1 MGGSRGLSTSTPTPG
16 TSPASALASL
26 GSLSAGI
33 GAATTPG
40 ITDPRRK
47 PGSKP
52 RRVIQSPSP
61 VTVLGNSAP
70 TATIGASVSPSPTGS
85 PSAPLGSLAT
95 SIPAAPSASLAQ
107 LFAAA
112 DAPRPASRSGTLPAV
127 TTPTP
132 ADTDSESPP
141 KDSSHRDSGSRS
153 SSAEGRPRNLGR
165 GVSKPKKNTV
175 ASLLAQSRALGI
187 KPTLDATSDRDRE
200 PAEATEATASVTS
213 SEEGERASTP
223 ARVSTPTPTS
233 MIGGSIPAP
242 LTPTL
247 NTTEDKEAKKRPL
260 DGTKTEDTSGQS
272 SRQRTG
278 DGVSEDSSA
287 GPDVSS
293 DSCSAS
299 EAFPSDSEEDGE
311 DGIEGGKQDGE
322 EGGPATKRRRL
333 EQDEKELR
341 IPLEQGWRRETV
353 ISGVSRTG
361 VVRGE
366 VTYFSP
372 DGRRFKQYHEILR
385 FLWKQNVTDLTRD
398 NFSFSSKVLLGDF
411 LQPAS
416 SPTEEPLRL
425 SEEQVLRRLEEIRA
439 ALGSGSRQRHSSAAK
454 IEQARLAQEHR
465 LAQQAEREKAA
476 QAAKEAKRLAKEE
489 AARQK
494 EQVRLLKE
502 QERCER
508 QEAVRRE
515 REQRNLQMMEG
526 RKRLA
531 FSLEQKMHIIRE
543 IERGQSKS
551 DVSRKL
557 GFARSTVATIWKHRA
572 GVLSA
577 CRQNGIT
584 IPDDADSEV
593 IHASAR
599 QQQRQQQ
606 LQRQQKEAAS
616 ARNFTG
622 SDRNASLLLEAAT
635 ERELKR
641 QQAVLIKEQER
652 ERRRQHMML
661 VKALEARKRMEERE
675 RRRQEARAEKEAS
688 RERRAQQRRLELE
701 LVREMR
707 KPAEDMELTDHK
719 PLPTL
724 NRIPGLKLSGQA
736 FADTLM
742 VFEFLHNFGETLGFD
757 MESLPSLNSLQMAL
771 LNDEEAEEEL
781 LSVMTHL
788 LVCAIEDPGIPNPA
802 RHTTLLGQS
811 LKQADITHANISEIL
826 RIYLY
831 ANATGEVKA
840 LTGLHF
846 ERDRE
851 KKSDHHNSF
860 SSDTNNASG
869 KDGACTTGG
878 TGSCTGSS
886 SSGSGKN
893 AAFFEQLHDN
903 ATWRMSEWLQEK
915 PFLSLNP
922 TQKAA
927 ILAFLCN
934 ELLQNKAVLRQVDGS
949 LETVAQLRKDRW
961 LLDTKLRKL
970 KMIQARKLRQAALQC
985 TPNKNLS
992 DGACGGGVASSAST
1006 PASHH
1011 GAAEESASESGDKA
1025 SDKAGDKV
1033 TPGKDTAAEPDAD
1046 EDNEDEADEAESG
1059 NESEGTQPEEEEDK
1073 NLSVEELHRKL
1084 ERLSR
1089 QSEAA
1094 LQSLANSA
1102 QQLRATCFGQDRFW
1116 RRYWALPCAGGVF
1129 VEAMESAEPEEHR
1142 LAEQADL
1149 EPPKP
1154 KEEKKEDN
1162 KTKDDKEEMEEL
1174 TSDGEN
1180 DHRKTPSR
1188 DSLPPIL
1195 KEENGDTKLEEE
1207 EEDDDDDEEDDD
1219 ARPLKQEKMD
1229 VEEEELLENGDIER
1243 TPAIEEMNGVDSDDA
1258 KAKDEEKSDID
1269 EPSSKKIKLEKLQDT
1284 SSDLSVMKV
1293 EIKSDL
1299 FEAEL
1304 SGCKTEDKSCDD
1316 PVSLL
1321 ANRPVQFERLGEC
1334 MEKANTAAANG
1345 ASGDTSNP
1353 VIVPN
1358 GDKFNALNHLYT
1370 LGVFNNGKDLNGGAA
1385 SSSASCFLLGAGA
1398 GGGER
1403 NWFSILPRDAC
1414 DGSSLSNG
1422 SVTPSASPFSAGASG
1437 AELRIPVFPPPSRL
1451 SSPSPSQCDSP
1462 APLILTAEEMVQL
1475 EQLKRSG
1482 GLPEPGERQP
1492 VPLELRRGWW
1502 RITDRDQ
1509 LQTILESLHS
1519 RGVREREL
1527 KRIVGRFLDHALE
1540 SCGKQTVLPGCGGEG
1555 RGEREHRGSLSGM
1568 ASTSSAG
1575 PGAVDL
1581 AITEADSKV
1590 SALPGGAPLQ
1600 DKPSDWSPHVALRV
1614 DLQLLEQVEA
1624 LEDKVANASM
1634 QVKGWKVP
1642 QRATTEEGVSFRPAC
1657 VPLDGPND
1665 TRKDPVALA
1674 KERLLS
1680 LEAAIERR
1688 YLRPPLGISTGDV
1701 TLPGLNASTS
1711 GSGSGDGN
1719 SGGNSGCGSSASG
1732 SSAGATSAG
1741 GSGSSM
1747 PCIGNLG
1754 PEADLPKGLVVWR
1767 DAVTRART
1775 SAQLAMALYSLEAS
1789 VAWDKSIMKANCQ
1802 FCHSGDN
1809 EDKLLLCDG
1818 CDKGYHTYCFRP
1830 KMEQIPDG
1838 DWYCFECMNK
1848 ATGERNCIVCG
1859 KRRNL
1864 VVCEAC
1870 PRAYHTDCL
1879 QPALAKVPRGKWFC
1893 SGCATRAP
1901 RRRGGGGSGS
1911 GRKPRGSATPS
1922 TSHANTE
1929 KASERA
1935 EKHRDSE
1942 SSDHAAPT
1950 RSYLSALEIIENI
1963 FVNPLLW
1970 FLSHL
1975 TKAKI
1980 VIDLFKKRVKLL
1992 IFTIPPNTSSGDDH
2006 TQGAPGTP
2014 GASPSPHTSGSA
2026 SGRKDRGKD
2035 SGSSSSTPTGSS
2047 SSGGQSTG
2055 SSSGMSKKLAR
2066 DLNPCKALLED
2077 LEAHDE
2083 AWPFLLPVNTKQ
2095 FPTYRKIIRSPM
2107 DLSTIKRKL
2116 QDAVY
2121 KSREEFCA
2129 DVRLIFNNC
2138 ETFNEDDSPVGKAG
2152 HSMRSFFETRW
2163 SEINGT
2169 HAKPSTS
2176 SSSSA

>member
-40 ITDPRRK
+40 ITDRISRRK

-515 REQRNLQMMEG
+515 REQRNLQMMEA
-526 RKRLA
+526 RRRRQEQ
-531 FSLEQKMHIIRE
+531 LER
-543 IERGQSKS
+543 
-551 DVSRKL
+551 
-557 GFARSTVATIWKHRA
+557 
-572 GVLSA
+572 
-577 CRQNGIT
+577 
-584 IPDDADSEV
+584 
-593 IHASAR
+593 
-599 QQQRQQQ
+599 QRQEDQLRKQQ
-606 LQRQQKEAAS
+606 
-616 ARNFTG
+616 
-622 SDRNASLLLEAAT
+622 

-641 QQAVLIKEQER
+641 QQAVLIKEQLYMQELNKQREMLYTVELER

-878 TGSCTGSS
+878 TGSCSGSS

-992 DGACGGGVASSAST
+992 DGACGGVASSAST

-1195 KEENGDTKLEEE
+1195 KEENGDTKLEEDDDDD
-1207 EEDDDDDEEDDD
+1207 DDDDDEEDD

-1229 VEEEELLENGDIER
+1229 VEEEEEKPKRLEQIDMNGETEDSPKDCKDNESDQKTKVKSQLLENGDIER

-1859 KRRNL
+1859 KRAGRNL

-1950 RSYLSALEIIENI
+1950 S
-1963 FVNPLLW
+1963 
-1970 FLSHL
+1970 
-1975 TKAKI
+1975 
-1980 VIDLFKKRVKLL
+1980 
-1992 IFTIPPNTSSGDDH
+1992 PPNTSSGDDH